1 MVEEQK
7 SRRDDRQ
14 SHFLPLRVPQSAQL
28 YLRAMRNFN
37 TTLTEPVER
46 QEACAHRR
54 IAPIEEIR
62 PGDVVWIA
70 PGEKH
75 WHGATPITA
84 MTHIAIQEQLNGKV
98 VEWMEKVSD
107 EQYQAS

>member
-46 QEACAHRR
+46 QEACAQRR
-54 IAPIEEIR
+54 IGGHVKIR
-62 PGDVVWIA
+62 QE
-70 PGEKH
+70 GEAAHARLERDGGVRLGQPENPTKS
-75 WHGATPITA
+75 IF
-84 MTHIAIQEQLNGKV
+84 
-98 VEWMEKVSD
+98 
-107 EQYQAS
+107 